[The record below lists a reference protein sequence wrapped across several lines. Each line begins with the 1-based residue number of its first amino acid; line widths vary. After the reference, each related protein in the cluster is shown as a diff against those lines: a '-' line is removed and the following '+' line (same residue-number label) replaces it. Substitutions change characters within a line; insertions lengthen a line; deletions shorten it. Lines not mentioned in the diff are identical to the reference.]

1 MIEWILTASVLTLVV
16 LLLRWALK
24 GRISQ
29 RLRYALWAI
38 VLVRLLIP
46 FSISGSSISVTGL
59 AQQPI
64 SGIESVISQPIR
76 SEAYDAAIAEVTAQ
90 FFSQQVD
97 PATLSQ
103 AELDTAIRQNIY
115 DQVVSE
121 QAQAPAPMTSQ
132 QIEAEVDSRMEDI
145 YTIDPVKIL
154 TAVWLAGAAIMC
166 AVFLWANARL
176 ALSLKRTRKPL
187 EIPHSLPVYMTDCV
201 ATPCLFGLFRSAI
214 YLPREAAESPSLHHI
229 LAHESTHHRQ
239 GDHIWSVLRCL
250 CLALHW
256 YNPLVWMA
264 AAASKKDAEL
274 SCDEATIARLG
285 EHQRTAYGETLI
297 SMTCA
302 QRDHKDLFLT
312 ATTMNTGKRTLKER
326 VTMIAKHPKTAVYT
340 LILLTAI
347 LLIAVGCTFTG
358 PENQEDI
365 PTVTTDPIE
374 TTEPD
379 DTLDPDVPFE
389 TVPEESIR
397 SFPEGEIQAVLL
409 YVNGRLY
416 ARSETAMDHSISED
430 WPLLGT
436 VKEVNNRKEPAENF
450 HAAHLPVGTEIY
462 EIPRNP
468 SAIYVKDSETGLY
481 FRMFRADMGEI
492 WWRKNFPINPVDGFA
507 PEGELLS
514 DTVLHSLQEKFDMPD
529 SSYRLAV
536 NTLYDSPEKAD
547 PFYLFMDGIPGV
559 DNTLTAEEKEY
570 LNSMD
575 IYMSSFVS
583 KLSVKEMDAFLST
596 HFGITLADTNTQTLK
611 TLPYWEETDCYYL
624 FLTDPGFAD
633 VNVHS
638 AYARDE
644 YIDIYYCFHD
654 KTPTPDYVLTTQSM
668 GGAVWFVSNKQVMR
682 TQEFNG
688 FTPSGT
694 AASEETY
701 DTIAAL
707 FQGPYSWYTMA
718 TTSCYMTPEEV
729 DLSLLFYN
737 GIFQEQVTLT
747 DREKAYLGNTWL
759 GSMIGE
765 LEFDRMKADDMNDVL
780 QYHFGI
786 DLDETAK
793 RGTQSMVY
801 WDDTDCYYQAHTD
814 FLDHGIE
821 VRGIYIRNGGLVD
834 VYYLSDIA
842 EPGNQEYY
850 VMTLQV
856 IASRFVIRSN
866 WYVNSQTR
874 LVEPTARFGICLPGE
889 YTENRDLTQDELDYF
904 NALFQPGSETEI
916 LSAFLNCYYES
927 PRDLNLTEFLRYNS
941 LAREIHSGSDFNAA
955 CKEFGYTDFVPTPI
969 WKYGA
974 EEVEDVL
981 EIYMGIDLK
990 DLKNRRGGDGLVYLK
1005 DYDAYYNTTSD
1016 AGASGLYANRGE
1028 YKNGKIILYRDFG
1041 NGVEYLELRVD
1052 GAFALIE
1059 SHMMAVRD

>member
-1 MIEWILTASVLTLVV
+1 MTEWILTSSVLILVV
-16 LLLRWALK
+16 LFLRSALK
-24 GRISQ
+24 GRISL

-46 FSISGSSISVTGL
+46 FSFSDSAISVTGL
-59 AQQPI
+59 ARQPI
-64 SGIESVISQPIR
+64 ARIESIVREPIR
-76 SEAYDAAIAEVTAQ
+76 SDAYDAAVAEVTAQ
-90 FFSQQVD
+90 FFSQHRD
-97 PATLSQ
+97 PAALSRE
-103 AELDTAIRQNIY
+103 ELDTAIRQNVY

-121 QAQAPAPMTSQ
+121 QALAPSPMTSEE
-132 QIEAEVDSRMEDI
+132 IEAEVNNRMEGMFS
-145 YTIDPVKIL
+145 IDPSKIL
-154 TAVWLAGAAIMC
+154 TAVWLAGVAVMC
-166 AVFLWANARL
+166 AVFLWSNARL
-176 ALSLKRTRKPL
+176 AMNLKKTRKPL
-187 EIPHSLPVYMTDCV
+187 QISHNLPVYMTDYV
-201 ATPCLFGLFRSAI
+201 ATPCLFGLFRSTI

-239 GDHIWSVLRCL
+239 GDHIWSALRCL

-256 YNPLVWMA
+256 YNPLVWFA

-274 SCDEATIARLG
+274 ACDEATIARLG
-285 EHQRTAYGETLI
+285 ESQRTAYGETLI

-302 QRDHKDLFLT
+302 RRDHKDLFLT

-326 VTMIAKHPKTAVYT
+326 VTMIAKHPKTAIYT
-340 LILLTAI
+340 LILLITVM
-347 LLIAVGCTFTG
+347 LIAVGCTFTG
-358 PENQEDI
+358 PGNQEDP
-365 PTVTTDPIE
+365 PTVTTEPTDA
-374 TTEPD
+374 TEPPATYP
-379 DTLDPDVPFE
+379 DT
-389 TVPEESIR
+389 TVPLSDIR

-416 ARSETAMDHSISED
+416 VRSETAMDHSISED

-436 VKEVNNRKEPAENF
+436 VKEVDNRKEPAEDF

-468 SAIYVKDSETGLY
+468 SAIYVKDSETNLY

-492 WWRKNFPINPVDGFA
+492 WWRKGFPINPVEGFE
-507 PEGELLS
+507 PEGELLR
-514 DTVLHSLQEKFDMPD
+514 DTALHSVQEKFDIPD

-559 DNTLTAEEKEY
+559 DNTLTVEEREY

-583 KLSVKEMDAFLST
+583 KLSVKKMDAFLST
-596 HFGITLADTNTQTLK
+596 HFGITLADVNTQVLE

-707 FQGPYSWYTMA
+707 FQGPYSWYTLA

-729 DLSLLFYN
+729 DLNLLFYN
-737 GIFQEQVTLT
+737 GINREQVTLT
-747 DREKAYLGNTWL
+747 DAEKQYLSNTWL

-765 LEFDRMKADDMNDVL
+765 LEFDRMKADEMDDVL

-786 DLDETAK
+786 KLDDTIK
-793 RGTQSMVY
+793 RGTQGWVY
-801 WDDTDCYYQAHTD
+801 WDKTDCYYNAHND
-814 FLDHGIE
+814 CLDHGIE
-821 VRGIYIRNGGLVD
+821 IRGIYIRGGGMVD
-834 VYYLSDIA
+834 VYYLSDMA
-842 EPGNQEYY
+842 QYGVMEYY
-850 VMTLQV
+850 VITLQL
-856 IASRFVIRSN
+856 IDNRFVIRSN
-866 WYVNSQTR
+866 WYVNETTS
-874 LVEPTARFGICLPGE
+874 LPEPTARFGICVPMGYDSEGALDE
-889 YTENRDLTQDELDYF
+889 YELNYF
-904 NALFQPGSETEI
+904 NSLFEPINSQGEMNI
-916 LSAFLNCYYES
+916 LCSFFSSYYES
-927 PRDLNLTEFLRYNS
+927 PRELNLTEFLRYNPLGRGITS
-941 LAREIHSGSDFNAA
+941 GGDFDAICREH
-955 CKEFGYTDFVPTPI
+955 GYTDFVPTPI
-969 WKYGA
+969 HKYEA
-974 EEVEDVL
+974 DEVDDCL
-981 EIYMGIDLK
+981 ELYMGIGLK
-990 DLKNRRGGDGLVYLK
+990 DLRNRRGGDGLTYLRQ
-1005 DYDAYYNTTSD
+1005 YNAYYNTTSD
-1016 AGASGLYANRGE
+1016 AGFGIFTADRGE
-1028 YKNGKIILYRDFG
+1028 YSDGKIILYDDRAEG
-1041 NGVEYLELRVD
+1041 SVAILTLKIQGTSC
-1052 GAFALIE
+1052 LIE
-1059 SHMMAVRD
+1059 SHMLAVPD